1 MTIPMGE
8 VQMTE
13 QVMLTALRQHHRYAD
28 LLVYAQELNDFIN
41 ECKRDEE
48 WHGNNYDLVKHNCS
62 KLTPQGPATAASAR
76 ALTTALPC

>member
-48 WHGNNYDLVKHNCS
+48 WHGDSLRKNTRGGGFYLLVSFLCAFLSSHMKNV
-62 KLTPQGPATAASAR
+62 
-76 ALTTALPC
+76 